1 MASAVSITRL
11 HAQGKMDNLSNS
23 TEPQTE
29 PVKLPQCGN
38 SQADVPE
45 PSLLDMQNM
54 FWQQPARRRF
64 GSSGRIAAPPM
75 MNGITPT
82 VVPTGRNSFAALA
95 AQDRFRALAAKH
107 VERGAE
113 PQPQPWMRIQL

>member
-1 MASAVSITRL
+1 
-11 HAQGKMDNLSNS
+11 MDNLSNS

-29 PVKLPQCGN
+29 PVKLPKFGS
-38 SQADVPE
+38 SQPNVAAE
-45 PSLLDMQNM
+45 PSLLDLQNM
-54 FWQQPARRRF
+54 FWQQPVRRRF

-75 MNGITPT
+75 MNGGIAPT
-82 VVPTGRNSFAALA
+82 VVPEDRNSFAALA

-107 VERGAE
+107 VARGAE